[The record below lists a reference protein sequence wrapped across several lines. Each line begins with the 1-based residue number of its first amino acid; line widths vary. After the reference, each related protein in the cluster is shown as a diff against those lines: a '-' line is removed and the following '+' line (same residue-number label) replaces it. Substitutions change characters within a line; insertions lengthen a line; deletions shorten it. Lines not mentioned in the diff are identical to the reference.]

1 MIDFR
6 GNLYRFV
13 LISDLSG
20 VRFRPYRDL
29 RANRHTARKLRA
41 IVRAYKRLKLDQETG
56 YRLVLLRRKAIPKR
70 AAKRFRDA
78 WH

>member
-20 VRFRPYRDL
+20 VRFRPYKDL

-56 YRLVLLRRKAIPKR
+56 YRLVLLRRKATAR
-70 AAKRFRDA
+70 HAKRQSQDA
-78 WH
+78 SN